1 MAKLTSELILTTSLA
16 IVDEEG
22 LDALTMRTLG
32 DRLGVSAMA
41 VYRHFENKKA
51 IVAQLMGRVISEYQ
65 PTQHDTEQWED
76 WMRETFGRIR
86 KALLAHPGVIPLAG
100 SHVGL
105 DESSL
110 KVVEDTLQA
119 FLNAGFDGK
128 TSVQM
133 LMTLVNYTIGSAT
146 IENRAAQTAKEIAD
160 LSQMTDLVGAV
171 ANWYKRSMT
180 EGMPA
185 LVSHSQYLASYPSE
199 YYFQSGLDRIL
210 RDCATELDS

>member
-1 MAKLTSELILTTSLA
+1 MAKLSSEQILTTSLM
-16 IVDEEG
+16 IVDEDG

-32 DRLGVSAMA
+32 DRLGVTAMA

-65 PTQHDTEQWED
+65 PTHHETEHWQD

-110 KVVEDTLQA
+110 RVVEDTLQR
-119 FLNAGFDGK
+119 LLKAGFDGK
-128 TSVQM
+128 SSVHI

-146 IENRAAQTAKEIAD
+146 IENRAEQTGRKIAD
-160 LSQMTDLVGAV
+160 LSDTTDLAEAV
-171 ANWYKRSMT
+171 ADWYKSSKT

-185 LVSHSQYLASYPSE
+185 LISHSQHLVGYPSE
-199 YYFQSGLDRIL
+199 EYFQSGLDRIL
-210 RDCATELDS
+210 RDCATELES